1 MSSVDEIPATNG
13 AKMGL
18 RLGDFECIKTLGT
31 GTFGRVFLTKFRNSE
46 KYHAMKVLKK
56 VEVVRLKQ
64 VEHINSEKEILA
76 FISFPFIVNMYTL
89 VCTFQSEKN
98 LYIVMEYV
106 PGGELFSHLRRA
118 GRFTNDMT
126 RFYASEILL
135 AIEHMHSIGVI
146 YRDLKPENL

>member
-1 MSSVDEIPATNG
+1 MSMASVDEIPATNG

-18 RLGDFECIKTLGT
+18 RLSDFACIKTLGT
-31 GTFGRVFLTKFRNSE
+31 GTFGRVFLTRFRNSE

-76 FISFPFIVNMYTL
+76 FIKFPFIVNM
-89 VCTFQSEKN
+89 VCTFQDEKN
-98 LYIVMEYV
+98 LFIVMEYV

-126 RFYASEILL
+126 RFYAAEILL
-135 AIEHMHSIGVI
+135 AIEHMHSKDVI